1 MWYSLRSGISLLGI
15 FEKVAMKKVL
25 IIGYLH
31 PLTLPPGGGFAL
43 LPLARHLHKFGWQ
56 PFVLSPP
63 LREKPDL
70 QFTIIETPYRDAL
83 AFWKKLLRYN
93 PNEGQDLREQVKR
106 RLGVKSNRSLID
118 FAITLGNEIF
128 AYPDA
133 EKGWKPF
140 AINAA
145 KQLLQHENI
154 DAMLSC
160 QPVIS
165 HLIASELKAKYK
177 IPWIADFP
185 DLWSQNANYQCGPLR
200 KFLDRRLELKTL
212 STADALVTVSQPNAE
227 KLSKLHKGKTVY
239 VITNGFD
246 PAEVNEPPANLTP
259 KFTITYTG
267 IIYAGKQDPSKLF
280 AALKDLIAEGVIDS
294 ADIEVRFYGT
304 ELAWLDK
311 DIEQYGLSAI
321 VKQYKR
327 VPREVALEKQRE
339 SQLLLL
345 LKWED
350 PQERGVYPAKIFEY
364 LAARRPMLSTGGSND
379 VVTELVNETKAGIDA
394 PTIPDIKDA
403 LEKLY
408 HEYRLKGKIVYDGR
422 KSEIDKYSHYEMT
435 RKFSEALNLFSTR

>member
-1 MWYSLRSGISLLGI
+1 MRNVLL
-15 FEKVAMKKVL
+15 
-25 IIGYLH
+25 IGYLH
-31 PLTLPPGGGFAL
+31 PFTFQSGSVRV
-43 LPLARHLHKFGWQ
+43 LPLAKHLSQFGWQ

-83 AFWKKLLRYN
+83 AFWKRLLRYN
-93 PNEGQDLREQVKR
+93 PNEGQDVREQVKR

-118 FAITLGNEIF
+118 FAFTLGSEIF

-140 AINAA
+140 AIDAG
-145 KQLLQHENI
+145 KQLLQKENI
-154 DAMLSC
+154 EAVISIW
-160 QPVIS
+160 PVTS

-185 DLWSQNANYQCGPLR
+185 DLWSQNHNYQYGPLR
-200 KFLDRRLELKTL
+200 KFLDRRLELRTL
-212 STADALVTVSQPNAE
+212 STADALVTVSQPRAE
-227 KLSKLHKGKTVY
+227 KLKELHKGKTVY
-239 VITNGFD
+239 AITHGFD
-246 PAEVNEPPANLTP
+246 PAEVNEPPANLTA

-267 IIYAGKQDPSKLF
+267 TIYPGKQDATKLF
-280 AALKDLIAEGVIDS
+280 AALQNLISDGVIDPEE
-294 ADIEVRFYGT
+294 IEIRFYGPKT
-304 ELAWLDK
+304 EWLDK
-311 DIEQYGLSAI
+311 EIEQYALSRI
-321 VKQYKR
+321 VKQYGII
-327 VPREVALEKQRE
+327 PRQVALEKQRE
-339 SQLLLL
+339 SQILLL

-350 PQERGVYPAKIFEY
+350 SQERGIHPGKIFEY
-364 LAARRPMLSTGGSND
+364 LAARRPILATGGSND
-379 VVTELVNETKAGIDA
+379 VVTELVNETKTGIDA

-408 HEYRLKGKIVYDGR
+408 HEYRLKGKILYDGR